1 MGIFTNGDKRIL
13 KEFFKKSEHNC
24 HDIEKEID
32 EFLVDLQSEYE
43 ENSYV
48 LNEFSEFVNE
58 LREKLQP
65 SDATRLM
72 EFSSRLN
79 RVKRCARKGVEAL
92 RELSRDQRK
101 MTRETLRDYE
111 EYFQIH

>member
-1 MGIFTNGDKRIL
+1 MGIFTGNDKKMLR
-13 KEFFKKSEHNC
+13 EFFKKSEHNF

-48 LNEFSEFVNE
+48 VNEFNELVDE

-65 SDATRLM
+65 SDAKRLM
-72 EFSSRLN
+72 DFSSRIL
-79 RVKRCARKGVEAL
+79 RVRRCARKGVEAL
-92 RELSRDQRK
+92 RELSRDQHK
-101 MTRETLRDYE
+101 ITRETLRDYE
-111 EYFQIH
+111 EYLHFR